1 MGCLLWNAAST
12 SLRLRGK
19 TESGRVRLRRSRFPA
34 AGQAWGSDSVTQRVA
49 PSHVVTE
56 KPPCAEG
63 VSLGVT
69 AGTGPTG
76 RRQIECFTNL
86 ILKSQDRSLNG
97 LWQDHPE
104 FPFLLLPQL
113 PRCCC

>member
-1 MGCLLWNAAST
+1 MGCLLRKAAST
-12 SLRLRGK
+12 SLRLCGK
-19 TESGRVRLRRSRFPA
+19 TGSGRVRLGRSRFPA

-49 PSHVVTE
+49 PSHTVTE
-56 KPPCAEG
+56 KPPRAEG

-69 AGTGPTG
+69 AGAGPTG
-76 RRQIECFTNL
+76 RRCFTNL
-86 ILKSQDRSLNG
+86 ILKSQDRTLNG
-97 LWQDHPE
+97 LWQNHPE